1 MKRIDLHVHTT
12 ASDGT
17 TAPEDIPELAC
28 RAGLS
33 AIAITDHDTVSG
45 YEEACGPAAA
55 LGLEIIPGIE
65 ISTRFNGSVHILG
78 YFIDPHS
85 PHLLPVLNWVVQDRD
100 ERNEKI
106 AALMRADGID
116 ADYAAM
122 KQRYGDVI
130 GRPHF
135 AELLVNVGLAQDIR
149 DAFVRYLNKGCR
161 YWLAR
166 HFVPIEDSL
175 RFILRSGGVPVLAHP
190 FQYRMDDA
198 DLRDLIEHCLDYGL
212 MGLECRY
219 SGYTHEQTAYLQEL
233 AREYRLIE
241 TGGSDYHGE
250 RKPDIALGSGTGDL
264 RVPGE
269 LLDEL
274 RDTANSLTRYKEG
287 TTP

>member
-1 MKRIDLHVHTT
+1 MKRIDLHVHTS

-17 TAPEDIPELAC
+17 TLPETISELAC
-28 RAGLS
+28 RSGLS

-45 YEEACGPAAA
+45 YERACASPAPP
-55 LGLEIIPGIE
+55 GLEIIPGIE

-106 AALMRADGID
+106 AERMRADGIA
-116 ADYAAM
+116 ADYPAM
-122 KQRYGDVI
+122 KARFGEVI

-135 AELLVNVGLAQDIR
+135 AELLVASGMASDIR
-149 DAFVRYLNKGCR
+149 DAFTRFLNKGCR

-166 HFVPIEDSL
+166 HFIPIEDAL
-175 RFILRSGGVPVLAHP
+175 RIILHSGGVPVLAHP
-190 FQYRMDDA
+190 FQYRLDDS

-219 SGYTHEQTAYLQEL
+219 SGYNPEQISYLQGL

-241 TGGSDYHGE
+241 TGGSDFHGE
-250 RKPDIALGSGTGDL
+250 RKPEISLGSGTGNL
-264 RVPGE
+264 FVPYE
-269 LLDEL
+269 LIEIL
-274 RDTANSLTRYKEG
+274 RDTANSLMRYKERK
-287 TTP
+287 TL